1 MVHLSKTA
9 RWWWMAGISGVMILL
24 ILFMILI
31 ALTSGP
37 DLRDKYKSV
46 PSDTLRTIYND
57 HRENF
62 HSCKELEKEARS
74 QGKSQKADQH
84 HDNARWFY
92 KEMKAIEE
100 ELRSRGKW

>member
-1 MVHLSKTA
+1 MARLSRTV
-9 RWWWMAGISGVMILL
+9 RWWMWWLTAGLVLL
-24 ILFMILI
+24 VLLMILI

-46 PSDTLRTIYND
+46 PSDTLRDIYND

-62 HSCKELEKEARS
+62 HSSLELEREARS

-84 HDNARWFY
+84 HDDARWFY